1 MMKLM
6 IVVSSLILACTSVG
20 AQAPVTVDVS
30 KITCDQFTGYKITSP
45 RNIALWLNGY
55 YNGRR
60 GNTILDTQ
68 KLAENADKLEDYCFI
83 HSKALVMQA
92 VEELFGVKK

>member
-6 IVVSSLILACTSVG
+6 IAVSSLILACTSVG

-68 KLAENADKLEDYCFI
+68 KLAENADKLENYCFI

-92 VEELFGVKK
+92 VEELFGVKR